1 MTWEYVLVILNGLF
15 WTLAVTGLSLAIG
28 MVLGLPL
35 MFARNSSNALISS
48 TMIMVIA
55 LVRAVPPIVWL
66 FIVFFGIGNGWA
78 RISPITAAVLVFGL
92 IAATNMAEIYRGGIL
107 AIHAGQLEAV
117 TALNFGKFHAFIDVV
132 LPQMLRVALPAAS
145 TYAIG
150 LLKDSAVASTIGVLE
165 LAYQGR
171 YVTETTYMGLPVFA
185 TVGAIYILI
194 SIPVAIFA
202 RYADTQMRRRVAR

>member
-1 MTWEYVLVILNGLF
+1 MTWEHALVILSGLP

-35 MFARNSSNALISS
+35 MFARNSSNTLISS
-48 TMIMVIA
+48 TMIMFIA

-66 FIVFFGIGNGWA
+66 FIVFFGMGNGFT
-78 RISPITAAVLVFGL
+78 RISPFIAAVLVFGL
-92 IAATNMAEIYRGGIL
+92 IATTNMAEIYRGGML
-107 AIHAGQLEAV
+107 AIHAGQHEAT
-117 TALNFGKFHAFIDVV
+117 TALNFGKYHAFIDVV
-132 LPQMLRVALPAAS
+132 LPQMLRVALPAAT

-185 TVGAIYILI
+185 TVGAIYIVV
-194 SIPVAIFA
+194 SIPIAIFA
-202 RYADTQMRRRVAR
+202 RYADARMRKRVAR